1 MSNPDALSQKEREL
15 HLVLNLDRVR
25 DTLHDDEDPQ
35 AMFDALAALLRDE
48 LQVDGC
54 AIMLVAE
61 TSDEI
66 ESIATATIP
75 QDIAIALCQEAIS
88 FEQAT
93 PLTQSTWQHSLGVQ
107 IILDDFPLGSVVLV
121 RNDRAFDETDFAL
134 LALAESQLDSAVIQ
148 ARMVWK
154 LTQRNRELEAIFEID
169 RLRDA
174 TASEA
179 DLISGFTTVLL
190 KRFNADFCMVL
201 LSNVESGEMMLRGV
215 IDKHD
220 LSPVHMEAI
229 SRKAREIQIPQ
240 SIPAPQGVDSLALLA
255 APFIVERVR
264 LGAVVVGRE
273 TPFTFADHRLIN
285 AMMSQMD
292 SAIVYSRTNLQLVQ
306 RKKELEVIYR
316 VDRIRDREKDLDAM
330 LQAVLNEIC
339 GIVDSETGYVMLYN
353 QGAESELELRS
364 FTKSDLFTDER
375 YTQIIQRFSQEALQ
389 AGKMIHANQPEGP
402 VRSII
407 ATPLILNEH
416 IIGVFGVVNSA
427 RARGFDTEDRRL
439 LAAITSQ
446 IDTAIFEH
454 LEQRRMRSLLS
465 RSVDPKVLEHM
476 LQRAD
481 TSLLSGER
489 VVLTVI
495 FADLRGSTEWAE
507 RTDPEELVTTLNAF
521 LGRMT
526 DVIFKYGG
534 TLDKFVGDE
543 VIGLFGTPVKMED
556 HAYRAACA
564 ALEMQQIHQELQ
576 KAIHAQGREL
586 PLMGIGVSSG
596 EAIAGEF
603 GHPVRSEF
611 TALGRIINLGS
622 RLCSAARGGQVI
634 ISENTYT
641 MLGGLATANRVE
653 TLALKG
659 ISNPGPAYEL
669 TDIKKA
675 TAV

>member
-1 MSNPDALSQKEREL
+1 
-15 HLVLNLDRVR
+15 
-25 DTLHDDEDPQ
+25 
-35 AMFDALAALLRDE
+35 LL
-48 LQVDGC
+48 G
-54 AIMLVAE
+54 
-61 TSDEI
+61 
-66 ESIATATIP
+66 
-75 QDIAIALCQEAIS
+75 
-88 FEQAT
+88 
-93 PLTQSTWQHSLGVQ
+93 
-107 IILDDFPLGSVVLV
+107 
-121 RNDRAFDETDFAL
+121 
-134 LALAESQLDSAVIQ
+134 
-148 ARMVWK
+148 
-154 LTQRNRELEAIFEID
+154 
-169 RLRDA
+169 
-174 TASEA
+174 
-179 DLISGFTTVLL
+179 
-190 KRFNADFCMVL
+190 
-201 LSNVESGEMMLRGV
+201 
-215 IDKHD
+215 
-220 LSPVHMEAI
+220 
-229 SRKAREIQIPQ
+229 
-240 SIPAPQGVDSLALLA
+240 

-292 SAIVYSRTNLQLVQ
+292 SAIVYSRTNFQLMQ

-316 VDRIRDREKDLDAM
+316 VDRIRDREKDLDTM
-330 LQAVLNEIC
+330 LLAVLNEIC
-339 GIVDSETGYVMLYN
+339 GIVDSETGYVMLYH

-364 FTKSDLFTDER
+364 FTKSELFATEP
-375 YTQIIQRFSQEALQ
+375 YTKIIQQFSQEALK
-389 AGKMIHANQPEGP
+389 AGKMLYSNQPEGP
-402 VRSII
+402 IRSII

-427 RARGFDTEDRRL
+427 RARGFDAEDRRL

-446 IDTAIFEH
+446 IDTAIFER

-507 RTDPEELVTTLNAF
+507 RTDPEELVTTLNTF

-564 ALEMQQIHQELQ
+564 ALEMQQIHRELQ

-586 PLMGIGVSSG
+586 PFMGIGVSSG

-634 ISENTYT
+634 ISENTYE
-641 MLGGLATANRVE
+641 MLNGLATVNRIE
-653 TLALKG
+653 ALALKG

-675 TAV
+675 TTV